1 MSNRLSYFLGLDRG
15 TAHVWSANEGERVA
29 GDADMILTET
39 LRQTSLP
46 RLTRA
51 MAKLDRNAP
60 PFQESDLPT
69 TVGELLH
76 AGAPAEAETKF
87 ETLEYTLFSH
97 PQQPRLCSGIHVR
110 DRLRVDGWPEL
121 RASFAASEIGFGMSL
136 NIFSSAIPAGERLA
150 LIAWRWGNEDVRERS
165 IERLAQ
171 IASNQTNGE
180 WLIHALTAA
189 SKMFQDFPHPVTDA
203 VNSLRM
209 TIWEAAKEK
218 AA

>member
-1 MSNRLSYFLGLDRG
+1 MSNRLSFFLGLDLG
-15 TAHVWSANEGERVA
+15 TSHVWMPGEKS
-29 GDADMILTET
+29 GPGADLMLTET

-51 MAKLDRNAP
+51 IAKLDRNAP
-60 PFQESDLPT
+60 PFQEGDLPS

-76 AGAPAEAETKF
+76 AGAPSQAEGQF
-87 ETLEYTLFSH
+87 ETLEYTVFTH
-97 PQQPRLCSGIHVR
+97 PQQPRLCSGLHVR

-136 NIFSSAIPAGERLA
+136 NVYSSAIPNGERLA
-150 LIAWRWGNEDVRERS
+150 LIAWRWGNEDVRERA
-165 IERLAQ
+165 IDRLSQ
-171 IASNQTNGE
+171 IASNETNGK